1 MEPVFESNEVLRK
14 QKMAYGEN
22 ARKIRWALGILL
34 FAAVVLNML
43 PMGLRAV
50 SVYAA
55 EEGVILCGQHK
66 AHTKKCGYAQT
77 TECTYGHI
85 NECNRTATEYV
96 HINAQGYLLE
106 SVSGNETAAFTM
118 SSAPLSVPGDLD
130 LSGNTGDEGDL
141 ETDGYHWSAASRILQ
156 LKNIYISGAVILPD
170 DTVTIETSGNCTIAE
185 IIGNRDMYGN
195 PNPQKTQLT
204 FSGDGQLTVEQRIN
218 LSGGDNNTLTVAAGA
233 QVVARGG
240 ISMGASGNV
249 NSIVTV
255 NGIMT
260 TETDAI
266 SAGKLVVG
274 GGGELNVLGGQG
286 VTLNGMTRDDGSYD
300 YAGVFTIE
308 RGGCFNAKCDEFGV
322 RVYCPTGSNLDQAI
336 SLPDPEAYLPKDC
349 MVGQAKD
356 GMIRLERRST
366 GQEYP
371 GCLTIH
377 ENHEWPDD
385 YRRDGT
391 KHWKECTYEGC
402 DQTTDEHVHNF
413 GDGSGDGKCVCG
425 SRVVVTLSDAEGLI
439 YDGGEKKPGV
449 TVKVDLETGDG
460 ADYRE
465 LDLSNYT
472 TYYVDNINAGRAS
485 VAVKGKDVSDA
496 PVFEQTVQF
505 EIGKAVPTIVWSSTE
520 QELTYTGSAAV
531 IAPPTVTL
539 VGGETYAGAIQYFYA
554 AEDSESYLP
563 GLPQDIGTY
572 IIRASIAEQGNYM
585 AAESTAPLTLIISK
599 AGQETDSSEK
609 PDETVAADNTSVE
622 STENELLSAPKDEHY
637 IISPQ
642 TGETYERMVWV
653 IILLSAATLAWRL
666 CKRMKAIGSDMK
678 TS

>member
-14 QKMAYGEN
+14 RKKAHGEN
-22 ARKIRWALGILL
+22 ARKIHRTLGILL

-50 SVYAA
+50 PVYAA
-55 EEGVILCGQHK
+55 EEGMEL
-66 AHTKKCGYAQT
+66 
-77 TECTYGHI
+77 
-85 NECNRTATEYV
+85 
-96 HINAQGYLLE
+96 NAQGYLLE

-185 IIGNRDMYGN
+185 IIGSRDMYGN

-218 LSGGDNNTLTVAAGA
+218 LSGGDNNTLTVAVGA

-240 ISMGASGNV
+240 IVMGASGNV

-274 GGGELNVLGGQG
+274 GSGELNVLGGQG

-336 SLPDPEAYLPKDC
+336 SLPDPEEYLPKDC

-385 YRRDGT
+385 YRKDGT

-402 DQTTDEHVHNF
+402 DQTTDEHMHNF

-425 SRVVVTLSDAEGLI
+425 SRVVVTLCDAEGLI

-449 TVKVDLETGDG
+449 TVKVDIGAGDE

-465 LDLSNYT
+465 LDVSNYT
-472 TYYVDNINAGRAS
+472 IDYGDNTNAGM
-485 VAVKGKDVSDA
+485 VTVTVKGHGALDA
-496 PVFEQTVQF
+496 PVFEQAVQF
-505 EIGKAVPTIVWSSTE
+505 EIGKAVPTIVWSSAG
-520 QELTYTGSAAV
+520 QELVYTGSEAAIV
-531 IAPPTVTL
+531 PPTVTL
-539 VGGETYAGAIQYFYA
+539 VGGETYTGAIQYSYA
-554 AEDSESYLP
+554 AGDSESYLP
-563 GLPQDIGTY
+563 GLPQDVGTY
-572 IIRASIAEQGNYM
+572 TVRASIAEQGNYM

-599 AGQETDSSEK
+599 AGQENDSSEK
-609 PDETVAADNTSVE
+609 PDEIVTDNQENDSSDKSDETITDDNTSAPN
-622 STENELLSAPKDEHY
+622 TENEFLPAPKDERY
-637 IISPQ
+637 IICPQ
-642 TGETYERMVWV
+642 TGETYERLAW
-653 IILLSAATLAWRL
+653 IIVLLSAATLAWRL
-666 CKRMKAIGSDMK
+666 RRRMKAIGSERI
-678 TS
+678 